1 MSRVALVAALVGG
14 LLIND
19 ALRPRRAAAA
29 TPKRALFALVIGY
42 NQSDRKDQATL
53 RYADDDAVQSALLMR
68 QLGAQTVL
76 LTELDADTRKLYPA
90 LATAPP
96 TAAALS
102 SALGKLNAAITK
114 ARSAG
119 AETTLYLFYTGHGD
133 VAGGE
138 GYVQLRSGRLTRTA
152 LLSHLRSIRAHRAHV
167 IIDACKSYFLV
178 FDRGAPAAGRR
189 RRTRG
194 GFLPPDLP
202 LPRNVG
208 FVLSTSSAQNSHEW
222 EAFGAGIFSH
232 EVRSAMRGAADLDGD
247 GSVSYEELTAFVY
260 TANRTVPNR
269 RYRPRFFVRRPR
281 AAKKGAALINLR
293 GARGRRLIFGPKMS
307 RHYFV
312 ETRRGVRIA
321 DLHPG
326 AGRLTLLAPTVGRLF
341 VREPKR
347 RREYVVDAGAQIE
360 LAKLTP
366 RALSSRARGAEHE
379 AFTALF
385 ADAYDDRALAR
396 FRADNAKATIVLS
409 RPATS
414 LPGWLRPALGGLA
427 VATLALGVTFSVLAA
442 GERGGVDEGTS
453 QAERAA
459 RNDRIRRNNI
469 IAISGYAL
477 GGAAAAGFLLW
488 TFWPER
494 KVPVRLLAR
503 VGPGQ
508 AQLRLSF

>member
-1 MSRVALVAALVGG
+1 
-14 LLIND
+14 
-19 ALRPRRAAAA
+19 
-29 TPKRALFALVIGY
+29 
-42 NQSDRKDQATL
+42 
-53 RYADDDAVQSALLMR
+53 
-68 QLGAQTVL
+68 
-76 LTELDADTRKLYPA
+76 
-90 LATAPP
+90 
-96 TAAALS
+96 
-102 SALGKLNAAITK
+102 
-114 ARSAG
+114 
-119 AETTLYLFYTGHGD
+119 
-133 VAGGE
+133 
-138 GYVQLRSGRLTRTA
+138 
-152 LLSHLRSIRAHRAHV
+152 
-167 IIDACKSYFLV
+167 
-178 FDRGAPAAGRR
+178 
-189 RRTRG
+189 
-194 GFLPPDLP
+194 
-202 LPRNVG
+202 
-208 FVLSTSSAQNSHEW
+208 VLSTSSAQNSHEW
-222 EAFGAGIFSH
+222 EAFGAGVFSH

-247 GSVSYEELTAFVY
+247 GAVSYEELTAFVY
-260 TANRTVPNR
+260 TANRTVLNR

-281 AAKKGAALINLR
+281 AAKKGASLIDLR
-293 GARGRRLIFGPKMS
+293 GAKGRRLIFGPKMS

-312 ETRRGVRIA
+312 ETHRGVRIA

-326 AGRLTLLAPTVGRLF
+326 AGRVTLLAPITGRLF
-341 VREPKR
+341 VREPKQ
-347 RREYVVDAGAQIE
+347 RREYVVDAGARVE

-385 ADAYDDRALAR
+385 DAPYDQGALAR
-396 FRADNAKATIVLS
+396 FRADNAKATIVLT

-414 LPGWLRPALGGLA
+414 LPSWLRPTLGGLA
-427 VATLALGVTFSVLAA
+427 IAALAVGVTFTALAA
-442 GERGGVDEGTS
+442 SERGGVDDNTS